1 MNSYF
6 IVHLSLKK
14 KLRMHRF
21 INTKTALFIVSF
33 LIIGCASTKLQY
45 DKKDAAI
52 KFENTEYNG
61 TIEHAFYLIGDAGNA
76 EAGKG
81 LTQFNL
87 LKKELSTADS
97 NTTVLFL
104 GNNIYEKGMP
114 EATDPERAL
123 AEHRLNA
130 QIDLVKDSKS
140 QPVFIPGNHDY
151 YNNGVVGLDRE
162 ANYIIEKLNNKN
174 AFLPHNGCPIEEVP
188 ISDNLVLIVID
199 SQWYL
204 ENWDKNPTMN
214 DDCEIK
220 TREKF
225 FYKYEQILKE
235 NTLKSIVVAIHHPM
249 FSYGSHAGQY
259 SWKDQLYPTGGS
271 FPLPGFSSI
280 FNLVRK
286 TSGAS
291 PQDMQNPYY
300 QDLKKR
306 ILTIS
311 QKFDQII
318 FVSGHENNLQ
328 FIVKDNIP
336 QIISGSGSKKAAAR
350 VMAGS
355 KFSYGNYGYSKLVK
369 YTNGASWVYFYT
381 EKNGKKELLFKTDIQ
396 QKIQPIDTSNFKNN
410 YKKEIEAT
418 VYPKKAVEKNKT
430 YQFFWGKHYR
440 KYYGIDVEAP
450 VVNLDTL
457 FGGLTPFRVGS
468 DNLTRSLR
476 LTNITGNEF
485 VIRALH
491 RSPTEYLQ
499 TVTFK
504 DQYIKGEY
512 NNTYIETFLLDLY
525 TSAHP
530 YAPLTIGKLSDAA
543 NIYHSNP
550 TLYYVPNQLRLQEF
564 NTNFGDELYFIEA
577 FSTSGNGNI
586 KSYGNADTIVNT
598 DTFYKNLRSSDTYKV
613 DEDFYIRT
621 RLFDMLIGDWKRQEE
636 NWAWAEFKDGDQI
649 TYRPIAKKRDQAY
662 SRYDGFIL
670 GFFTRF
676 NQNLKHLQVYDDKIR
691 SVKYLNSE
699 AYPLDM
705 AIINQATFENW
716 QTQVTYL
723 QNNITDEV
731 IEAAFNEMP
740 IEMRDETLVEIKNSL
755 KFRLKN
761 LSKTA
766 AKYYKQLSKYPVVK
780 GNDQENWFNVD
791 RSKRGKT
798 EITIYAIEN
807 GQKGKQLLHKT
818 YNATNTK
825 EIWIYGL
832 AANDIFNAT
841 GSKGKVIPIRII
853 GGQGNDT
860 YNFENDHKIIV
871 YDFKAENNHFE
882 SKPIRKKLSNNY
894 DENLYNFTKLKNIR
908 YQTVPFIGSNPDNGL
923 KIGVSN
929 RITVNGFERNPFTQQ
944 HTISAG
950 YFISNS
956 AYDLVY
962 NVEFANIFDRW
973 NFVLNTLITSPN
985 FTYNFFGYG
994 NDTQNYSDELGDSY
1008 YKVGL
1013 QTIKID
1019 PAIKWIG
1026 RMGSNIQ
1033 LGATIE
1039 SFEVEKSNSNIV
1051 ADYPS
1056 LAPSERNQYVGME
1069 ATYFFKNFNDDIF
1082 PTLGMETSI
1091 QAGWKTN
1098 VNIDT
1103 NENNG
1108 YIVPM
1113 IGFTYNLTSDS
1124 KVVLATKLKG
1134 TIIIGNSFQ
1143 FYNAAS
1149 IGGLDG
1155 LRGYNNNRFTGN
1167 ASFYQNTDLR
1177 LNLTQFK
1184 TKIVP
1189 FQLGIFGGFDY
1200 GRVWYDNENSTD
1212 LKTSYGGGIWADT
1225 ARLMN
1230 FNLSV
1235 FDSKDGLFVRFGLGF
1250 GF

>member
-1 MNSYF
+1 
-6 IVHLSLKK
+6 
-14 KLRMHRF
+14 MHRF
-21 INTKTALFIVSF
+21 INAKIALFIVSF
-33 LIIGCASTKLQY
+33 FIVGCASTKLQY
-45 DKKDAAI
+45 DKKNAAV
-52 KFENTEYNG
+52 KFENIEYNG
-61 TIEHAFYLIGDAGNA
+61 TPEHSFYLIGDAGNA
-76 EAGKG
+76 EAGKN
-81 LTQFNL
+81 LTHFKL
-87 LKKELSTADS
+87 LKQELATAKS

-114 EATDPERAL
+114 DASDPERAL

-130 QIDLVKDSKS
+130 QIDLVNGFKGQSI
-140 QPVFIPGNHDY
+140 FIPGNHDY
-151 YNNGVVGLDRE
+151 YNNGVIGLERE
-162 ANYIIEKLNNKN
+162 ANYIVEKLNNKN
-174 AFLPHNGCPIEEVP
+174 AFFPHNGCPIEEVP
-188 ISDNLVLIVID
+188 ISENLVLIVID

-214 DDCEIK
+214 NDCSIK

-225 FYKYEQILKE
+225 FYEYERILKQ
-235 NTLKSIVVAIHHPM
+235 NTLKSVVVAIHHPM
-249 FSYGSHAGQY
+249 FSYGFHAGQY
-259 SWKDQLYPTGGS
+259 SWKDQIYPTGGS
-271 FPLPGFSSI
+271 FPLPVIGSI
-280 FNLVRK
+280 INVFRK
-286 TSGAS
+286 TSGFT

-300 QDLKKR
+300 QELKKR

-311 QKFDQII
+311 QKFDQVL
-318 FVSGHENNLQ
+318 FVSGHEHNLQ
-328 FIVKDNIP
+328 YIVKDKIP
-336 QIISGSGSKKAAAR
+336 QIISG
-350 VMAGS
+350 AGS
-355 KFSYGNYGYSKLVK
+355 KTAASRVMSGSEFSYGNYGYAKLVK

-381 EKNGKKELLFKTDIQ
+381 ENNGKKELLFKTDIQ
-396 QKIQPIDTSNFKNN
+396 EKTQPIDTSNFKNN
-410 YKKEIEAT
+410 YGKEIAAS
-418 VYPKKAVEKNKT
+418 VYPKKAVEKNKA

-457 FGGLTPFRVGS
+457 FGGLTPYRVGG
-468 DNLTRSLR
+468 DNLSKSLR
-476 LTNITGNEF
+476 LTNANGNEF
-485 VIRALH
+485 VMRALH

-512 NNTYIETFLLDLY
+512 NNTYIEKFLLDLY

-543 NIYHSNP
+543 NIYNSNP
-550 TLYYVPNQLRLQEF
+550 TLYYVPNQIGLQEF
-564 NTNFGDELYFIEA
+564 NTDFGNQLYFIEA
-577 FSTSGNGNI
+577 LSTSENGTI
-586 KSYGNADTIVNT
+586 KSYGNSNTIVNS
-598 DTFYKNLRSSDTYKV
+598 DTFFKNIKSSDTYRV

-636 NWAWAEFKDGDQI
+636 DWAWAEFKEGEHI

-670 GFFTRF
+670 GIFTRI
-676 NQNLKHLQVYDDKIR
+676 NQKLKQLQVYNDDIR
-691 SVKYLNSE
+691 SVKWLNTE
-699 AYPLDM
+699 AYPIDM

-716 QTQVTYL
+716 QAQVTYL
-723 QNNITDEV
+723 QNNITNEV

-740 IEMRDETLVEIKNSL
+740 AEMKDETLVEIKASL
-755 KFRLKN
+755 KVRLQN

-766 AKYYKQLSKYPVVK
+766 EKYYKILSKYPVVK
-780 GNDQENWFNVD
+780 GNDEENWFEVD
-791 RSKRGKT
+791 RSKSGQTK
-798 EITIYAIEN
+798 ITIYAIEN
-807 GQKGKQLLHKT
+807 GKKGKQLFHKV
-818 YNATNTK
+818 YNAKKTK

-832 AANDIFNAT
+832 ADNDIFNAT
-841 GSKGKVIPIRII
+841 GSKGKVIPIRMI

-871 YDFKAENNHFE
+871 YDFKAEENHFE

-894 DENLYNFTKLKNIR
+894 KENLYSFTKLKSIR
-908 YQTVPFIGSNPDNGL
+908 YQIVPVIGSTPDNGL
-923 KIGVSN
+923 KIGAGS

-944 HTISAG
+944 HTIQAG

-956 AYDLVY
+956 AFDIIY
-962 NVEFANIFDRW
+962 NAEFANIFDRW

-985 FTYNFFGYG
+985 YTYNFFGYG
-994 NDTQNYSDELGDSY
+994 NDSQNYSDQLGDSY

-1013 QTIKID
+1013 QNIKFD
-1019 PAIKWIG
+1019 PALKWIG
-1026 RMGSNIQ
+1026 RMGGNVK
-1033 LGATIE
+1033 LGFTAE
-1039 SFEVEKSNSNIV
+1039 SFEVEKSVSNIV
-1051 ADYPS
+1051 SDNPN
-1056 LAPSERNQYVGME
+1056 LFPGERNNYLGME
-1069 ATYFFKNFNDDIF
+1069 AAYFFKNTNDNVF
-1082 PTLGMETSI
+1082 PTLGMEAAL
-1091 QAGWKTN
+1091 QVGWKTN
-1098 VNIDT
+1098 INIDS
-1103 NENNG
+1103 NQNNG
-1108 YIVPM
+1108 YIVPL
-1113 IGFTYNLTSDS
+1113 IGFTYNITSNS
-1124 KVVLATKLKG
+1124 KVVVATKLKG
-1134 TIIIGNSFQ
+1134 TIIIGDTFQ

-1200 GRVWYDNENSTD
+1200 GRVWYDNENNKG

-1235 FDSKDGLFVRFGLGF
+1235 FDSKDGVFVRFGLGF